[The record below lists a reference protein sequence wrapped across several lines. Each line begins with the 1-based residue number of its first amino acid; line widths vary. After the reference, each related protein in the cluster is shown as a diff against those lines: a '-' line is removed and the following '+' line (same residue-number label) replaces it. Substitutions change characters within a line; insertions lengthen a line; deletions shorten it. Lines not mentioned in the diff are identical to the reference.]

1 MNKFGRFFLPI
12 LAWRADRRFHKAR
25 FYYEM
30 SDIYAR
36 KGEID
41 WAIAELTKAIR
52 IDSDNSRAYVCRGE
66 HYCATDKYALALADF
81 EIVIKMDP
89 DIRGIAYGGSGESRR
104 YNGLSDLAR
113 AHKGRA
119 AVFSAEGAY
128 RLAEAESSKAT
139 AILAPNNIGSDASEI
154 DADSNS
160 LREGPAATESASSAD
175 AFKLPLS
182 GSGPLPRMILSFPLE
197 LWGKARWLA
206 TKRHYNRAQAFHDRG
221 EYSLAIAAYNTAL
234 TSDLEH
240 MLFPNPSLGYGTHP
254 SFLGFRSLR
263 LSDSS
268 RDHISLAWCY
278 VRRGLAY
285 LANGEYVSAV
295 ADFDSATDF
304 DNTNLMH
311 WTIREC
317 RRIVDQQTR
326 KGKRNLS
333 PETTVPQLKDLI
345 QRVVKENRGY

>member
-160 LREGPAATESASSAD
+160 LRERPAATESASSAD

-182 GSGPLPRMILSFPLE
+182 GSGPLPRMILSFP
-197 LWGKARWLA
+197 
-206 TKRHYNRAQAFHDRG
+206 
-221 EYSLAIAAYNTAL
+221 
-234 TSDLEH
+234 
-240 MLFPNPSLGYGTHP
+240 
-254 SFLGFRSLR
+254 
-263 LSDSS
+263 
-268 RDHISLAWCY
+268 
-278 VRRGLAY
+278 
-285 LANGEYVSAV
+285 
-295 ADFDSATDF
+295 
-304 DNTNLMH
+304 
-311 WTIREC
+311 
-317 RRIVDQQTR
+317 
-326 KGKRNLS
+326 
-333 PETTVPQLKDLI
+333 
-345 QRVVKENRGY
+345 

>member
-1 MNKFGRFFLPI
+1 
-12 LAWRADRRFHKAR
+12 
-25 FYYEM
+25 
-30 SDIYAR
+30 
-36 KGEID
+36 
-41 WAIAELTKAIR
+41 
-52 IDSDNSRAYVCRGE
+52 
-66 HYCATDKYALALADF
+66 
-81 EIVIKMDP
+81 MDP

-119 AVFSAEGAY
+119 AVFSAEEAY

-139 AILAPNNIGSDASEI
+139 AILAPNNIAYSDIGGSPNSIGSDASEI

-221 EYSLAIAAYNTAL
+221 EYGLAIAAYNTAL

-240 MLFPNPSLGYGTHP
+240 MLFSNPSLGYGTHP

-278 VRRGLAY
+278 VCRGLAY
-285 LANGEYVSAV
+285 LANGEDVSAV
-295 ADFDSATDF
+295 ADFDPATDF

-311 WTIREC
+311 WTIQEC

-333 PETTVPQLKDLI
+333 PETTVPRLKDLI